1 MVNKKYKDTVFTDL
15 FYSDESARS
24 NLLELANALLG
35 TEYKSTEVLR
45 KVRLED
51 ALLIGKK
58 NDVAFTIGKKQIV
71 LCEHQSTINYNMPV
85 RMLQYIAKEYDQ
97 YLNKEYGS
105 DAKFHKKCLPL
116 PVPRFFVLY
125 NGTEEQSLEY
135 QLRLSDAYA
144 EQTEDPNLELIV
156 RVINI
161 NHSKQHA
168 ILGKCTVLNQYSQMI
183 DIVRKYTKQDTLGTP
198 EKRVEVA
205 IRECIKGGILEEY
218 LLRKES
224 EVVGMLSS
232 EYNYENDIRV
242 QREEAADE
250 SREKVL
256 KLVKILLAKGKA
268 DDNEKL
274 DDKAYLDKLLKQY
287 HLQ

>member
-1 MVNKKYKDTVFTDL
+1 M
-15 FYSDESARS
+15 
-24 NLLELANALLG
+24 
-35 TEYKSTEVLR
+35 
-45 KVRLED
+45 
-51 ALLIGKK
+51 
-58 NDVAFTIGKKQIV
+58 
-71 LCEHQSTINYNMPV
+71 
-85 RMLQYIAKEYDQ
+85 
-97 YLNKEYGS
+97 
-105 DAKFHKKCLPL
+105 
-116 PVPRFFVLY
+116 
-125 NGTEEQSLEY
+125 
-135 QLRLSDAYA
+135 
-144 EQTEDPNLELIV
+144 
-156 RVINI
+156 INI

-168 ILGKCTVLNQYSQMI
+168 ILEKCTVLNQYSQMI

-268 DDNEKL
+268 DDIEKL